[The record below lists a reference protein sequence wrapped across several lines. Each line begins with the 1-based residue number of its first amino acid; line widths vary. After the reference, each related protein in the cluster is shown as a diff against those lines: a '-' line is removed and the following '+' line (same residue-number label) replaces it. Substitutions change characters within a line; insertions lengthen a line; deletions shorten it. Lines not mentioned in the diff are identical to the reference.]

1 MRPSCK
7 NHTCPGTRKE
17 NPLVPNWKSHL
28 VGDKLIF
35 LASPRTGLLNDATRK
50 GETKARGGGGEAGER
65 RAIGDWGGGGGGGGA
80 RLGEKRISATALLRR
95 GSFTVIKLST
105 KILAPLRLSVNFFQ
119 LRLTKKLKIN
129 CVVSKVLPFKRL
141 TGMCLWMGS
150 HFQES
155 HMQFFIFTVSKRTRM
170 FVL

>member
-35 LASPRTGLLNDATRK
+35 HASPRTGPLNDATRK
-50 GETKARGGGGEAGER
+50 GEKKAPGGGGEAGER
-65 RAIGDWGGGGGGGGA
+65 SAIGDWGG
-80 RLGEKRISATALLRR
+80 RLGEKRISTTALLRR

-141 TGMCLWMGS
+141 MGMCLWMGS

-155 HMQFFIFTVSKRTRM
+155 HIQFFIFTVSKRTRM